1 MNRLSFFLLLI
12 VMSLAGCANQ
22 SPRKSDPATPPDIT
36 STNSHMSDTAA
47 KFASI
52 DAALTQLRHTVQ
64 DNGERL
70 TFLESLHV
78 KKGTTIPLF
87 AVHFNFGDARM
98 TAEQKNKLT
107 EVIDFLR
114 QYPVFAI
121 KLTAFADT
129 VGSKNYNIRLA
140 EQRNQAVLDA
150 LHKQGL
156 PLGMVV
162 AVAMGEATG
171 PDETNNLNN
180 RRVEIKPYVHGSYA
194 YPSTQPTATK

>member
-1 MNRLSFFLLLI
+1 MDKLLFFSLLI
-12 VMSLAGCANQ
+12 LTILTGCVTN
-22 SPRKSDPATPPDIT
+22 SPRDKDPAIPPDVIG
-36 STNSHMSDTAA
+36 TNSRADDTGA

-52 DAALTQLRHTVQ
+52 DAALTQLRNAIQ
-64 DNGERL
+64 DNSERL
-70 TFLESLHV
+70 AFLESLHI
-78 KKGTTIPLF
+78 KKGITIPLF
-87 AVHFNFGDARM
+87 AVHFNFGDARI
-98 TAEQKNKLT
+98 TTEQKNKLT

-129 VGSKNYNIRLA
+129 VGSKNYNARLA
-140 EQRNQAVLDA
+140 EQRNQAVLEA
-150 LHKQGL
+150 LRKLGL

-180 RRVEIKPYVHGSYA
+180 RRVEIKPYVHGSYV
-194 YPSTQPTATK
+194 YSSTRSSAAN